1 MDLGEI
7 GWGGID
13 WIILAQDREKW
24 RALVK
29 TIINVR
35 VP

>member
-1 MDLGEI
+1 MDLRAI
-7 GWGGID
+7 GWGGVD
-13 WIILAQDREKW
+13 WMRVALGRGKW

-29 TIINVR
+29 TIMSFS